1 MYTKNKNKNK
11 TRNLSYLKYFEQL
24 QLEYIIVEL
33 RKKIYPSLK
42 DKQYYERVMRGK
54 KDIIEDLA
62 IRNSL
67 KSIFNDKE
75 KRIEKYR
82 QIYNKIG
89 YPNFIYKDE
98 RDKEMFEIK
107 DKKNYYMTDSDFKI
121 TIGEKEKF
129 GILKTVSFLTQTAEI
144 DLGNDELN
152 IFDLNLITRIL

>member
-1 MYTKNKNKNK
+1 MYTKNKNK

-42 DKQYYERVMRGK
+42 DKQYYERVMKGK
-54 KDIIEDLA
+54 KDIIEDLT

-82 QIYNKIG
+82 QIYNKVG

-98 RDKEMFEIK
+98 RDREMFEIK
-107 DKKNYYMTDSDFKI
+107 DKKNYYMSGSDFKI

-144 DLGNDELN
+144 DFGNDELN